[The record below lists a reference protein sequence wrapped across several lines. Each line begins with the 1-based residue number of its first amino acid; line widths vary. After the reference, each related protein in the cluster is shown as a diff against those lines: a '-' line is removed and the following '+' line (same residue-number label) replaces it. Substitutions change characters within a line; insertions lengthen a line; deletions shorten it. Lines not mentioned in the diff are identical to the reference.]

1 MSREIKSLLAPCAEV
16 LGRGRAPIPGAP
28 AGERGPVAA
37 FVLVLALA
45 VSAVPA
51 EAGGGRDYS
60 LHVGARIPSLCAVRA
75 VDGLGPI
82 LTGELDDGR
91 FLEGRLFA
99 GVTVVCN
106 VPGALSLVRVREV
119 WRGASWRPA
128 LAEAGAGDLESEIVW
143 PLAAMRASSREVL
156 ATAEV
161 AKGRTQGALAG
172 SMERARF
179 EDARMGLGG
188 ARTHETVPHGLLAQG
203 AGGAEARSAPVEP
216 LLEPGDELRLSL
228 TARW

>member
-143 PLAAMRASSREVL
+143 PLAAMRASSREFSPPPKSPRGGPRVRSRGVWSVPASRTPAWGSAGREPMKL
-156 ATAEV
+156 CRMGSLR
-161 AKGRTQGALAG
+161 KGRAG
-172 SMERARF
+172 RR
-179 EDARMGLGG
+179 RGL
-188 ARTHETVPHGLLAQG
+188 R
-203 AGGAEARSAPVEP
+203 RSSRSSSRV
-216 LLEPGDELRLSL
+216 
-228 TARW
+228 TN